1 MGVETELF
9 GIKNR
14 GDGKEFRVVEKA
26 DGSIAVYA
34 GDVALIEPGKIP
46 VTAAPS
52 AQGVRFPIP
61 GIPDAALAMILPAS
75 ILPGPVAITGATAET
90 LLHSFV
96 IPKECHGLTTRLV
109 FAILAS
115 MTNNA
120 NTKTFRVRIGS
131 SLGSSVVVGQSAP
144 SNVNQLSVPGLRL
157 KNRGSKTDQVGGF
170 SLSLNAGTS
179 GTPPSSFTL
188 DFTADQTCFVTG
200 QLAVAGDTATLEDF
214 EMQFGG

>member
-1 MGVETELF
+1 MTKAVKDFLLDHGTGEVNVEYSDNTTL
-9 GIKNR
+9 KYNL
-14 GDGKEFRVVEKA
+14 A
-26 DGSIAVYA
+26 NA
-34 GDVALIEPGKIP
+34 
-46 VTAAPS
+46 VTATQS

-109 FAILAS
+109 FALLAS

-120 NTKTFRVRIGS
+120 NVKMFRIRIGS

-144 SNVNQLSVPGLRL
+144 SNVNQLSLLGLRL
-157 KNRGSKTDQVGGF
+157 KNRGSKTDQITGF
-170 SLSLNAGTS
+170 TMSLNAGTS
-179 GTPPSSFTL
+179 STLPATFTL
-188 DFTADQTCFVTG
+188 DFTADQTCFVTA
-200 QLAVAGDTATLEDF
+200 QLAVASDTATLEDF